1 VQEIENISA
10 GLEAAGQPCQP
21 DQHTQA
27 GALTS
32 FANVSVAD
40 VASLL
45 KSCPLKILAS

>member
-1 VQEIENISA
+1 MQEIENISA